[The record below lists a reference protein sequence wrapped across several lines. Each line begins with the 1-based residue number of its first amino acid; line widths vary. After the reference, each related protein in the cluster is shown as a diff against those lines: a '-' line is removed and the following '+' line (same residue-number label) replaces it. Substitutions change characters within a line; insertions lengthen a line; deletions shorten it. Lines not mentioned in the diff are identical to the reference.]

1 MYVNVY
7 VFAEPLFS
15 ATPKPLLCAETAR
28 RCSANRLEAV
38 PASPRAAPSEKRVI
52 EEHTPSHEVFWLD
65 VFWHVML
72 LLRLLEHIPWG
83 YVILVLNCVTLANY
97 NWPVFMWYLFT
108 FTYFVKLKLLPF
120 SSYCYGY
127 YFQTPKTCPVNYF
140 VDAYG
145 SCLQRFALSVK
156 MLMFVITI

>member
-1 MYVNVY
+1 MCMYLQNHC
-7 VFAEPLFS
+7 FQPLS
-15 ATPKPLLCAETAR
+15 NRCCVRKLPDGVPTDWLPCPRHRGLLLPKKGWLKNTL
-28 RCSANRLEAV
+28 SQ
-38 PASPRAAPSEKRVI
+38 
-52 EEHTPSHEVFWLD
+52 EVFWLD

-97 NWPVFMWYLFT
+97 NWPVFMSYLFT
-108 FTYFVKLKLLPF
+108 FTYFVKLKHLPLP
-120 SSYCYGY
+120 SYCYGY
-127 YFQTPKTCPVNYF
+127 CFQTPKTCPVNYF